1 MTRRGPRLCF
11 GRALCGLCLWLFGV
25 LAIAAEV
32 QPEAL
37 QLLGRS
43 EAEAQ
48 NIQLDEA
55 DWRWLRLRHELRL
68 GTSAPDYPPFDI
80 STSGRDYEG
89 LTADY
94 ADLIAQLLDTRI
106 SVRRYPD
113 RATALDAL
121 SKGEID
127 LLGSSNQ
134 FEMETAGIVLSST
147 YAADQSV
154 LISRIGEPLPT
165 AQTLSGR
172 KLAVGYDYMPLER
185 IKARYPGA
193 VIESYT
199 VEEHAMAAVAFGQ
212 ADAMF
217 SNASVAQY
225 LIQQNYSNSVR
236 IAHLAQPEAVGYGF
250 ALRREDAVLRRIID
264 TALAAIPQEQ
274 RQGIQKRWS
283 GGLSL
288 NTGSLRLSAAE
299 QRWLA
304 RNPVVRVAVS
314 SGLAPLSYVDID
326 GHYRGSTADLLAL
339 IELRS
344 GLKFDIQRKSGIGE
358 LLEAVRSGEADMLA
372 DSVPDTE
379 REEYLRFS
387 RPYLVNPFVLVT
399 RKQAERLDGLA
410 ALNGRTLAIPAGH
423 TLLGELRRA
432 YPQIELLQTG
442 SALEGFTLVRDGLA
456 DATVHAM
463 SSANYY
469 IRRMYDEQLRIAAT
483 IDLKPSQAAF
493 GVRRSESEL
502 QGILDKVLIDIPP
515 DELSALNNRW
525 RTNAVISTQSWRDYR
540 ELIYQIVAVAALL
553 LLVSLVWNFYLRRQI
568 KQRLLAKQR
577 LADQL
582 RFMEVLI
589 NGTPHPIYVRD
600 RAGRMLICND
610 SYLQAFAVE
619 RETVIGKTLADS
631 LPAGLDTDKADT
643 YLDDYRWVMDN
654 GQALIQDRELRIG
667 ARTLT
672 IYHWLLPY
680 QDSHGEVQGI
690 IGGWLDISERQA
702 LVEELQSARE
712 RADEASRI
720 KSTFLATMSHEIR
733 TPMSAVLGMLE
744 LALKHA
750 EQGQLD
756 RQAIEVAYES
766 AKGLLAL
773 IGDILDIARIESGR
787 LGLAPERANLRV
799 LVESVA
805 RVFDGLARQKNLSLL
820 LDIDA
825 RVSREVLIDPLRF
838 KQVLSNLISNAIKF
852 TDAGQVSVRIQSQ
865 AVDEE
870 RIAVQ
875 LLVEDTGIGISDA
888 DQARLFQPFA
898 QARQNGLSS
907 RNGAGLGLVICR
919 SLCEMMGGRLT
930 LSSALGQGTRVEV
943 ELSLAILEPAT
954 PDSQPGQEEV
964 PSTTSHLRVLVVDD
978 HAANRLLLCQQLAF
992 YGHQVSEACDGTS
1005 GFAAWCNGH
1014 FDLLISDCNM
1024 PVMSGYALAR
1034 AIRREEQAR
1043 GLPPCSILGYTA
1055 NAQPDE
1061 RQRCLDSGM
1070 DDCLFKPIS
1079 LAALGE
1085 RLAAIRAIDNLV
1097 DAGKASADVF
1107 DPATLDALTGGDPA
1121 LARRLLDEL
1130 LSSTAEDLQT
1140 LQALAAS
1147 EERSALAELA
1157 HRIKGAARIVKAER
1171 LVQCCETLESACRLE
1186 PSGVPLDAAIQALA
1200 SEMQSLHRALER
1212 QGSTGISGTV

>member
-1 MTRRGPRLCF
+1 MTSGASCTWL
-11 GRALCGLCLWLFGV
+11 GRALCGLCLWVAGAVAL
-25 LAIAAEV
+25 AAEV
-32 QPEAL
+32 QPETL

-43 EAEAQ
+43 QAEVQ
-48 NIQLDEA
+48 DIQLDEA

-68 GTSAPDYPPFDI
+68 GVSAPDYPPFDI
-80 STSGRDYEG
+80 SDSGRDYEG

-106 SVRRYPD
+106 SVRRYPN
-113 RATALDAL
+113 RTAALEAL
-121 SKGEID
+121 SAGEID

-134 FEMETAGIVLSST
+134 FEVETAGVALSVA
-147 YAADQSV
+147 YCDDQSV
-154 LISRIGEPLPT
+154 LISRIGESHT
-165 AQTLSGR
+165 AQTLAGR
-172 KLAVGYDYMPLER
+172 KLAVGYDYLPLSR
-185 IKARYPGA
+185 IEARYPGA
-193 VIESYT
+193 I
-199 VEEHAMAAVAFGQ
+199 VERYAAEEQAMAAVAFGQ

-217 SNASVAQY
+217 SNANVAQY

-236 IAHLAQPEAVGYGF
+236 IAQLGQPEAIGYGF
-250 ALRREDAVLRRIID
+250 ALRPDDLVLRRIVD
-264 TALAAIPQEQ
+264 TALAAIPLDQ
-274 RQGIQKRWS
+274 RQSIQKRWS
-283 GGLSL
+283 GGQSL
-288 NTGSLRLSAAE
+288 NTGGLRLSAAE

-304 RNPVVRVAVS
+304 RNPVVRVAVD

-344 GLKFDIQRKSGIGE
+344 GLKFDIQRKVGIGE
-358 LLEAVRSGEADMLA
+358 LLRAVRDGKADMLA
-372 DSVPDTE
+372 DSTPDAE

-399 RKQAERLDGLA
+399 RKQAQALDGLA
-410 ALNGRTLAIPAGH
+410 SLNGRKLAIPRGH
-423 TLLGELRRA
+423 TLLGELRRN

-442 SALEGFTLVRDGLA
+442 SALEGFTLVRDGVA
-456 DATVHAM
+456 DATVHAL

-469 IRRMYDEQLRIAAT
+469 IRRMYDEQLRVAAA

-493 GVRRSESEL
+493 AVRRSETEL
-502 QGILDKVLIDIPP
+502 QGILDKVLLDIPP
-515 DELSALNNRW
+515 DELNALNNRW
-525 RTNAVISTQSWRDYR
+525 RTNAVVSTQSWRDYR
-540 ELIYQIVAVAALL
+540 DLIYQIVAVAVLL

-568 KQRLLAKQR
+568 KQRLLAKQH

-619 RETVIGKTLADS
+619 REAVIGKTLADS
-631 LPAGLDTDKADT
+631 LPAGLDTDKGDT

-654 GQALIQDRELRIG
+654 GLALIQDRELRIG
-667 ARTLT
+667 TRMLT

-680 QDSHGEVQGI
+680 QDSHGDVQGI

-702 LVEELQSARE
+702 MLEELQSARE
-712 RADEASRI
+712 RADEANRI

-766 AKGLLAL
+766 AKDMLAL

-805 RVFDGLARQKNLSLL
+805 RVFDGVARQKNIGLL

-825 RVSREVLIDPLRF
+825 SVSREVLIDPLRF

-852 TDAGQVSVRIQSQ
+852 TDAGQVSVHIHGQ
-865 AVDEE
+865 AVGEE

-875 LLVEDTGIGISDA
+875 LLVEDTGIGISSV

-907 RNGAGLGLVICR
+907 RHGAGLGLVICR

-930 LSSALGQGTRVEV
+930 LSSTPGQGTRVEV
-943 ELSLAILEPAT
+943 ELNLATLEPAALDT
-954 PDSQPGQEEV
+954 QPVREEV
-964 PSTTSHLRVLVVDD
+964 PTARSHLRVLVVDD

-992 YGHQVSEACDGTS
+992 YGHEVSEASDGAS
-1005 GFAAWCNGH
+1005 GLAAWSGGH

-1034 AIRREEQAR
+1034 AIRSEEQAQ

-1070 DDCLFKPIS
+1070 NDCLFKPIS
-1079 LAALGE
+1079 LVALGE
-1085 RLAAIRAIDNLV
+1085 RLASIRAIDR
-1097 DAGKASADVF
+1097 AAEAEQGFAEAF
-1107 DPATLDALTGGDPA
+1107 DPSALDTLTGGDPA

-1130 LSSTAEDLQT
+1130 WSSTTEDLRT
-1140 LQALAAS
+1140 LQELAAT
-1147 EERSALAELA
+1147 EDRDALAELA
-1157 HRIKGAARIVKAER
+1157 HRIKGAARIVSAR
-1171 LVQCCETLESACRLE
+1171 PLVQRCEALENACRLE
-1186 PSGVPLDAAIQALA
+1186 PAEAPLQPAIQALA
-1200 SEMQSLHRALER
+1200 AEMQALCGALER
-1212 QGSTGISGTV
+1212 QGARGSGGTL